1 MLKFHQSLEGVEKK
15 IILSS
20 SSPSSPSDM
29 PYSTLCEEFSVLFVC
44 CCCCSSVF
52 FQGYFRRQRR
62 PESRHL
68 FVIFYFIFFPN
79 DILSSQKVNPMWFY
93 ERRRLLCVAVNA
105 RACLLLME
113 ENARSFARKRT
124 NEKKNLNA
132 LRRVH
137 WSGMNYVGERN
148 EDSNTKE

>member
-1 MLKFHQSLEGVEKK
+1 MCPTVVMLKFHQSLEGVEKK

-68 FVIFYFIFFPN
+68 FVIFYFSFFPN

-124 NEKKNLNA
+124 KEKK
-132 LRRVH
+132 
-137 WSGMNYVGERN
+137 EP
-148 EDSNTKE
+148 